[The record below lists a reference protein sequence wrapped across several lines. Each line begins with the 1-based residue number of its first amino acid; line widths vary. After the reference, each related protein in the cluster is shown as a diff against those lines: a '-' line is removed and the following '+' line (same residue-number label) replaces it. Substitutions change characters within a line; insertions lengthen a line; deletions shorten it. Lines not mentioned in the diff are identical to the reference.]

1 MRTHWLGILAGVL
14 LSGSAASLF
23 AADNPDPYEG
33 LNRKVFWFNERV
45 DGWLVKPIAERYVA
59 WVPGMVRSGVSN
71 FFANLEELANATN
84 NLLQGKPGAAG
95 SDLSRFV
102 INSSVGFFGFLD
114 TASRMGLDRSDEDLG
129 QTLGS
134 WGVTS
139 GPFVMVPFLGPR
151 TLRDALAYYPNSLI
165 DPTELIDDDP
175 LKYSLLF
182 GEIIDLRAD
191 LLQAERMIVGD
202 RYTFIRDAY
211 LQRRDYQIRDGEIS
225 VDAFEDFDDDFFE

>member
-1 MRTHWLGILAGVL
+1 MRSAWLSGLAAVL
-14 LSGSAASLF
+14 LAANVGVAL
-23 AADNPDPYEG
+23 ATDDLDPYENV
-33 LNRKVFWFNERV
+33 NRKVFWFNERV

-59 WVPGMVRSGVSN
+59 WVPGVLRTGVSN

-84 NLLQGKPGAAG
+84 NLLQGKPGQAG
-95 SDLSRFV
+95 GDLSRFV

-129 QTLGS
+129 QTLAT

-151 TLRDALAYYPNSLI
+151 TLRDTLTYYPNSLL
-165 DPTELIDDDP
+165 DPSKLINDDP
-175 LKYSLLF
+175 LRYGLLF
-182 GEIIDLRAD
+182 GEVIDLRAD
-191 LLQAERMIVGD
+191 LLQAERMIAGD
-202 RYTFIRDAY
+202 RYIFIRDAY

-225 VDAFEDFDDDFFE
+225 MDDFEEFDDEFFE